1 MRRDMD
7 KTPRQLVRTFMTPSP
22 HTVGRQQSLHLAR
35 SLMHKHHIRHLP
47 VLDGGKLVGLLSERD
62 LGVVE
67 GLSGADPAS
76 ITVEE
81 AMTAA
86 TYVVAPDA
94 PLETV
99 AAEMA
104 EMKLGSAV
112 VMDAGH
118 VVGVFTSV
126 DALAALAALLHDRS
140 A

>member
-1 MRRDMD
+1 MD
-7 KTPRQLVRTFMTPSP
+7 KTPHQLVRTFMTPSP
-22 HTVGRQQSLHLAR
+22 HTVGRQQSLRVAR
-35 SLMHKHHIRHLP
+35 SLMREHHIRHLP
-47 VLDGGKLVGLLSERD
+47 VLDGGKLVGVLSERD
-62 LGVVE
+62 LGVAE
-67 GLSGADPAS
+67 GLSAADPAA

-104 EMKLGSAV
+104 ELKLGSAV
-112 VMDAGH
+112 VMEAGH

-126 DALAALAALLHDRS
+126 DALTALVTLLRERAA
-140 A
+140 